1 MSFSNL
7 YEYMHGEFQDVT
19 RVMLNASG
27 VDSVWIIDPNGVKI
41 AGHTIELWDAETG
54 GTQLIEGV
62 DYSLVFLDTGK
73 TAAEGVDIW
82 AGYQVL
88 NVAYQGIPLYITAR
102 IIGGYTLYQDAGAL
116 NLPIGYTYTQLP
128 GKLDPIGL
136 GLVGTW
142 TDISDEFAGNFFR
155 VAGGNAGP
163 FDGSV
168 QEDSFQNFGIPT
180 SINDSPGDCRR
191 ITNQSC
197 SGVGGLSTTNV
208 GVTYSDTVGQGGS
221 AALVSLFG
229 DVGEGTPRRTSET
242 RPINQTIQI
251 WERTA

>member
-1 MSFSNL
+1 MSFSAL

-54 GTQLIEGV
+54 GAQLIEGV

-73 TAAEGVDIW
+73 TTAEGIDIW
-82 AGYQVL
+82 AGYQVVNL
-88 NVAYQGIPLYITAR
+88 AYQGIPLYLNAR
-102 IIGGYTLYQDAGAL
+102 IIGGYTIYQDASL
-116 NLPIGYTYTQLP
+116 LTLPIGYIYTQLP
-128 GKLDPIGL
+128 GKLDPTGL
-136 GLVGTW
+136 GLVGLW
-142 TDISDEFAGNFFR
+142 TNISTQFAGNFFR
-155 VAGGNAGP
+155 VIGGQAGP

-168 QEDSFQNFGIPT
+168 QGDAIRNIEGSLHGNNVFRADPAYTGAFYNDGWEASPAQGDDGNVQQNIAFKASLVVPT
-180 SINDSPGDCRR
+180 
-191 ITNQSC
+191 
-197 SGVGGLSTTNV
+197 
-208 GVTYSDTVGQGGS
+208 
-221 AALVSLFG
+221 A
-229 DVGEGTPRRTSET
+229 SEN